1 MTRHIK
7 IPRGYKIDKA
17 TGKLVKCVKHLDV
30 STRLKKQG
38 SQRVKV
44 GKISKEATNEKPAS

>member
-1 MTRHIK
+1 MTRKIT

-30 STRLKKQG
+30 STRLKKQA
-38 SQRVKV
+38 SQRVNV
-44 GKISKEATNEKPAS
+44 SKISKDFKGKNK